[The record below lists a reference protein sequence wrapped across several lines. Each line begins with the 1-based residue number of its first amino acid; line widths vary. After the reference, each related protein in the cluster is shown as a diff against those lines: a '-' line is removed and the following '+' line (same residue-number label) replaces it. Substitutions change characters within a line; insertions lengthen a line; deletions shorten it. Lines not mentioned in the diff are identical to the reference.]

1 MLCTAYAYVV
11 AIIATSVVGGAA
23 VIVIVVVVADA
34 VVVAVTVTVTA
45 TVAAFVDSTMSY
57 RIFICSKIFLC
68 DDSM

>member
-23 VIVIVVVVADA
+23 VIVVVVADA